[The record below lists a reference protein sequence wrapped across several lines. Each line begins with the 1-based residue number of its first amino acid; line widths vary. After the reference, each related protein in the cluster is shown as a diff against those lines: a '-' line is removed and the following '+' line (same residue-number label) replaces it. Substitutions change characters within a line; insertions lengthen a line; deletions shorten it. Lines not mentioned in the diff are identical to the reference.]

1 MFLFLWEELRS
12 GRDAAAMGVVVRE
25 RVPLFLAGE
34 EELFLGWFL
43 LLMGLL
49 EAVSG
54 LGIVGSSRS

>member
-1 MFLFLWEELRS
+1 M
-12 GRDAAAMGVVVRE
+12 VVRE

-43 LLMGLL
+43 LLTGLL